1 MSVSFPQYS
10 NMLDSIFKII
20 DGNHKLAKMIIITE
34 NKPEKKISKI
44 LYYTVPEIWEAVLAV
59 KKYSKRNMNF
69 DNFWKW
75 INDDIKLKAS

>member
-44 LYYTVPEIWEAVLAV
+44 LYYTVPEI
-59 KKYSKRNMNF
+59 
-69 DNFWKW
+69 
-75 INDDIKLKAS
+75 